1 MKIRTSSLPLGL
13 CLALL
18 LSACGPSFTQ
28 PTPDG
33 FVKLKN
39 QHNYDYRAVT
49 ADGLVYSVK
58 EISDAAKGDTA
69 FWAKA
74 VENKMRIQAG
84 YALIDK
90 KQVATSQG
98 LEGTQMQFGF
108 DRGKTPHLYS
118 VTLFTK
124 NDSIFV
130 IESGGTKELM
140 EAHRSDLEAA
150 LQSFRVN

>member
-1 MKIRTSSLPLGL
+1 MKILTSLSLGL
-13 CLALL
+13 CLAL
-18 LSACGPSFTQ
+18 SACGSSFKQ
-28 PTPDG
+28 PTPGG

-39 QHNYDYRAVT
+39 QHHYDYRAVT

-58 EISDAAKGDTA
+58 EISDAAKGDTV

-84 YALIDK
+84 YALIK
-90 KQVATSQG
+90 KQQVTTTSG
-98 LEGTQMQFGF
+98 LEGTQIQFGF
-108 DRGKTPHLYS
+108 DRGKTPHLYY

-130 IESGGTKELM
+130 IESGGTKELV
-140 EAHRSDLEAA
+140 EAHGSDLEQA

>member
-1 MKIRTSSLPLGL
+1 MKIFTSLSLGL
-13 CLALL
+13 CVALGL
-18 LSACGPSFTQ
+18 VACGSSFKQ

-33 FVKLKN
+33 FVKLVH
-39 QHNYDYRAVT
+39 QHSYDYRAVT

-84 YALIDK
+84 YALIK
-90 KQVATSQG
+90 KQQVTTTSG
-98 LEGTQMQFGF
+98 LEGTQIQFGF
-108 DRGKTPHLYS
+108 DRGKTPHLYY

-124 NDSIFV
+124 GDSIFV

-140 EAHRSDLEAA
+140 ESHSSQLETA
-150 LQSFRVN
+150 LQSFRIL